1 MDFMMGLLA
10 LSFIL
15 MIYLL
20 VWNSIVLRW
29 DEASAQ
35 NSMASSAF
43 LASES
48 LLATRGEPTGWEMLP
63 ANMTGNV
70 TAIGLVNGR
79 NELNPQKLSAL
90 VADNATAYST
100 IKARLGLQL
109 YDFGLS
115 VEDITGDTV
124 YYQFGKFPGPLSGN
138 TVVID
143 RFGILNGTPVIV
155 HMEVYG

>member
-1 MDFMMGLLA
+1 MDFMTGLLA

-48 LLATRGEPTGWEMLP
+48 LLATPGEPTSWEMLP
-63 ANMTGNV
+63 NMTGNV
-70 TAIGLVNGR
+70 TAIGLVNSR
-79 NELNPQKLSAL
+79 NELNPLKLSQL
-90 VADNATAYST
+90 VAYNATAYST
-100 IKARLGLQL
+100 IKTRLGLQF
-109 YDFGLS
+109 YDFGLE
-115 VEDITGDTV
+115 VTDLTGGSV
-124 YYQFGKFPGPLSGN
+124 YYEFGKFSGPTTSN
-138 TVVID
+138 SVVID
-143 RFGILNGTPVIV
+143 RFGIMNGTPVIV
-155 HMEVYG
+155 HMEVFG

>member
-1 MDFMMGLLA
+1 MTGLLA

-48 LLATRGEPTGWEMLP
+48 LLATPGEPTSWEMLP
-63 ANMTGNV
+63 NMTGNV
-70 TAIGLVNGR
+70 TAIGLVNSR
-79 NELNPQKLSAL
+79 NEL
-90 VADNATAYST
+90 
-100 IKARLGLQL
+100 
-109 YDFGLS
+109 
-115 VEDITGDTV
+115 
-124 YYQFGKFPGPLSGN
+124 
-138 TVVID
+138 
-143 RFGILNGTPVIV
+143 
-155 HMEVYG
+155 